1 MKTIIKLSEGE
12 RIALTELKNMFP
24 FALFCNGL
32 VLIIC
37 AVYGFIGGD
46 VNFSYFTGLL
56 FGNIVGALNFYFIGF
71 AAGRL
76 VRRGAMRGAVRGAGH
91 GARAGVTAGFFYG
104 VRYLVML
111 ALYWVL
117 ASLGV
122 INLFVALVPLLYP
135 SLYYK
140 FTAIFNKSV

>member
-37 AVYGFIGGD
+37 AVYGFIGGG

-56 FGNIVGALNFYFIGF
+56 FGNVVGALNFYFIGF

-76 VRRGAMRGAVRGAGH
+76 VRRGAMRGAGH